1 MKTRH
6 SCFLRARI
14 VILPAVL
21 IVMMVMGGLPLLQSC
36 RHSAHGGRVKD
47 AHYVL
52 VDSLLRDIHDLDSLT
67 GMARQYQ
74 HDHDAVGE
82 MLAYRYMGRELRGQS
97 RFEEAVK
104 AHNNAFGLAT
114 SLADTVEMATAL
126 NNIATSYRRMSDL
139 STANGYYFKALLLYD
154 NYSDQENPDAIKQ
167 HIITLNGIGDI
178 EVELCNYTAADSIF
192 HEALWGEMSLGDYEG
207 MAVNYGDLGKVK
219 RALGQTDSAWYNY
232 REALKCNQLA
242 GYEQGVAE
250 CHHRFGELYEDERNF
265 SHALKEY
272 QLAYDGLKHQGETW
286 QWIEPCL
293 ALARVHLLLGEE
305 AEVRHYLNEAEA
317 EAVRIK
323 SKEHQ
328 AEAFRLHYELSL
340 LEGNAQSALSYF
352 SKSEELYDSIYGRE
366 KSDEMRSQRI
376 DYQATQK
383 SGMVDLLNKDI
394 SRLKRLRNIQRV
406 LIVLLSLMAAAIIA
420 ALVYAMMVRNR
431 TQRLMRQVE
440 ETRSL
445 FFTNVVHQLRT
456 PLSAIM
462 GAADS
467 IADGAANYP
476 PEQREN
482 VEIIERQGKNLL
494 LLVDRILE
502 VGSVR
507 SEIQNLEWRR
517 GDVVALLRMILEKY
531 REQCVPRNIELIYA
545 PRENSVEADTVPEY
559 LNTIVGSLIDNA
571 INYCQ
576 EFCKITVTSRI
587 DHGLF
592 IIRVADNGMG
602 ISKADLPH
610 VFEPFYRAASAERLV
625 EGVGI
630 GLTVVRDMAMAMGGT
645 VAVDSMKDQG
655 TVFTVKLPCG
665 HKQDVKERFDALVDA
680 AVKFK
685 QGSRKKVTDDVLD
698 EGSGKGKP
706 VVLIVEDQNDVAH
719 LVGHVLKGKYDV
731 QYAYD
736 GEQGLARAL
745 ELSPAVIITDMKM
758 PQMDGCELCRQ
769 IRANSQLCETPI
781 IMLSARTGNMDRIN
795 GIKAGADVYL
805 IKPFVGLELM
815 AWVDHL
821 VERCQLKSAAHG
833 GTVTVVPLGEGTSLD
848 DNAFLDRFAQLVD
861 YQLAHGETKPDFDK
875 IAIEFKMGES
885 QLKHRIQEITGK
897 NVIAYVTQLRMEKA
911 MRLLKEHPD
920 MLIGEVAERC
930 GFVDVAYFSRVFRHH
945 YGMTPT
951 QARNNNNG

>member
-1 MKTRH
+1 M
-6 SCFLRARI
+6 
-14 VILPAVL
+14 PAVL
-21 IVMMVMGGLPLLQSC
+21 IIMMVMACMPLLQSC
-36 RHSAHGGRVKD
+36 RNGKSVGHTGNT
-47 AHYVL
+47 HYTM
-52 VDSLLRDIHDLDSLT
+52 VDSLLRDIHSVDSLT
-67 GMARQYQ
+67 ELTRLYR
-74 HDHDAVGE
+74 DEHDAIGE
-82 MLAYRYMGRELRGQS
+82 MLAFKYLGKELRCHS
-97 RFEEAVK
+97 RFEEAIK
-104 AHNNAFGLAT
+104 AHNVGYEIA
-114 SLADTVEMATAL
+114 SLLSDTLEMSDAL
-126 NNIATSYRRMSDL
+126 YFIASDYRRMGKL
-139 STANGYYFKALLLYD
+139 SAANGYYFNALKLCD
-154 NYSDQENPDAIKQ
+154 AYSDQDSPDAIKR
-167 HIITLNGIGDI
+167 HVVLLNGIGNI
-178 EVELCNYTAADSIF
+178 EVELCNYTYADSVF
-192 HEALWGEMSLGDYEG
+192 HEALWGEMSLGDNEG
-207 MAVNYGDLGKVK
+207 IAVNCTNLGAVH
-219 RALGQTDSAWYNY
+219 RMLGETDSAWYYY
-232 REALKCNQLA
+232 REALKYNQLA
-242 GYEQGVAE
+242 GKEDGIAE
-250 CHHRFGELYEDERNF
+250 CHYHFGELYNDERNF

-272 QLAYDGLKHQGETW
+272 QLAYDKLKHQGETW

-293 ALARVHLLLGEE
+293 ALARIHLLMSEE
-305 AEVRHYLNEAEA
+305 DEARKYLQEAEA
-317 EAVRIK
+317 EALRINNI
-323 SKEHQ
+323 EYQ
-328 AEAFRLHYELSL
+328 AEAYRLYYELSL
-340 LEGNAQSALSYF
+340 LESDAQSALKYYTQSD
-352 SKSEELYDSIYGRE
+352 ELYDSIYGRE

-376 DYQATQK
+376 DYQSNRR

-394 SRLKRLRNIQRV
+394 SRLKRLRDIQRV
-406 LIVLLSLMAAAIIA
+406 LIALLSLMAAAIIA
-420 ALVYAMMVRNR
+420 ALIYAMRVRSR

-467 IADGAANYP
+467 IADGAANFP
-476 PEQREN
+476 AEQREN

-507 SEIQNLEWRR
+507 SEIQNLEWQR
-517 GDVVALLRMILEKY
+517 GDVVALLRMILERY

-559 LNTIVGSLIDNA
+559 LSTIVGSLIDNA

-587 DHGLF
+587 EGGCF

-625 EGVGI
+625 DGVGI

-645 VAVDSMKDQG
+645 VAVDSMKDHG
-655 TVFTVKLPCG
+655 TVFTVKLPCK
-665 HKQDVKERFDALVDA
+665 HEQDVIERFDTFVDA
-680 AVKFK
+680 AVRLA
-685 QGSRKKVTDDVLD
+685 QGSRKQVVDNELD

-706 VVLIVEDQNDVAH
+706 VVLIVEDHNDVAH

-731 QYAYD
+731 RYAYD

-745 ELSPAVIITDMKM
+745 ELSPAVIITDVKM

-781 IMLSARTGNMDRIN
+781 LMLSARTGNVDRIN
-795 GIKAGADVYL
+795 GIKAGADVYM

-821 VERCQLKSAAHG
+821 AERRQLKSAAHG
-833 GTVTVVPLGEGTSLD
+833 GTATVVPLGEGSSLD

-861 YQLAHGETKPDFDK
+861 HQLAHGETKPDFDK
-875 IAIEFKMGES
+875 IAMEFKMGES

-897 NVIAYVTQLRMEKA
+897 NVIAYVSQLRMEKA

-920 MLIGEVAERC
+920 MLIGEVAEKC

-951 QARNNNNG
+951 QARNNQ

>member
-1 MKTRH
+1 MKTRR
-6 SCFLRARI
+6 SCYVRAGFI
-14 VILPAVL
+14 TLPAVL
-21 IVMMVMGGLPLLQSC
+21 IVVMVMACMLLLQSC
-36 RHSAHGGRVKD
+36 RHSTHGGRVKD
-47 AHYVL
+47 AHYLL

-67 GMARQYQ
+67 GFARQYQ

-82 MLAYRYMGRELRGQS
+82 MLAYRYLGRELRGQS

-104 AHNNAFGLAT
+104 AHNNAFALAT

-126 NNIATSYRRMSDL
+126 NNIATSYRLVGNL
-139 STANGYYFKALLLYD
+139 STANGYFFKALMIGD
-154 NYSDQENPDAIKQ
+154 NFSDQDNPDAIKQ
-167 HIITLNGIGDI
+167 HIVTLNGIGNI

-192 HEALWGEMSLGDYEG
+192 HEALLGEMSLGDNEG
-207 MAVNYGDLGKVK
+207 IAINYGNLGKVK
-219 RALGQTDSAWYNY
+219 RALGQTDSAWYHY
-232 REALKCNQLA
+232 CEALKYNQLA
-242 GYEQGVAE
+242 GREGGIAE
-250 CHHRFGELYEDERNF
+250 CHFHFGELYEDVRNY

-272 QLAYDGLKHQGETW
+272 QLAYDKLKLQGETW

-293 ALARVHLLLGEE
+293 ALARIHLLMGEDDE
-305 AEVRHYLNEAEA
+305 ARKYLREAEA
-317 EAVRIK
+317 EAVRIN
-323 SKEHQ
+323 SMEHQ
-328 AEAFRLHYELSL
+328 AMAYELHYELSL
-340 LEGNAQSALSYF
+340 LEGDAKSALRYF
-352 SKSEELYDSIYGRE
+352 TQSDELYDSIYGRE

-383 SGMVDLLNKDI
+383 SSAVDLLNKDI
-394 SRLKRLRNIQRV
+394 SHLKRLRNIQRV
-406 LIVLLSLMAAAIIA
+406 LIALLSLMAAAIIA
-420 ALVYAMMVRNR
+420 ALIYAMRVRSR
-431 TQRLMRQVE
+431 TQRLMRQIE

-507 SEIQNLEWRR
+507 SEIQNLEWQR
-517 GDVVALLRMILEKY
+517 GDVVALVRMILEKY

-559 LNTIVGSLIDNA
+559 LSTIVGSLIDNA

-587 DHGLF
+587 DSGMF
-592 IIRVADNGMG
+592 TIRVADNGMG

-645 VAVDSMKDQG
+645 VAVDSMKDHG
-655 TVFTVKLPCG
+655 TVFTVKLPCK
-665 HKQDVKERFDALVDA
+665 HEQDVIKRFDTFVDA
-680 AVKFK
+680 AIRLA
-685 QGSRKKVTDDVLD
+685 QGSRKQVVDNVLD
-698 EGSGKGKP
+698 EGCDEGKP
-706 VVLIVEDQNDVAH
+706 VLLIVEDHNDVAH
-719 LVGHVLKGKYDV
+719 LVGHVLKSKYDV
-731 QYAYD
+731 RYAYD

-745 ELSPAVIITDMKM
+745 ELSPAVIITDVKM

-781 IMLSARTGNMDRIN
+781 LMLSARTGNVDRIN
-795 GIKAGADVYL
+795 GIKAGADVYM

-821 VERCQLKSAAHG
+821 AERRQLKSAAHG
-833 GTVTVVPLGEGTSLD
+833 GTATVVPLGEGSSLD

-861 YQLAHGETKPDFDK
+861 HQLTHDETKPDFDK
-875 IAIEFKMGES
+875 IAMEFKMGES

-897 NVIAYVTQLRMEKA
+897 NVIAYVSQLRMEKA

-920 MLIGEVAERC
+920 MLIGEVAEKC

-951 QARNNNNG
+951 QARNNQ